1 MATDVEKTKSHR
13 GLIVAGVTIAIVVG
27 LHFLPGL
34 AVVLLLIFGGIL
46 FGILLDGLAS
56 LISRRSRF
64 NHRAALALVIAV
76 LFGLIF
82 LFGWLAGPQISQQT
96 ATLVQQLPGSI
107 NAIRT
112 ELTHYNWGRAV
123 LSHVPPTAQ
132 IHWPIGVVLGRLSG
146 MFSTTLQVLAAGVFI
161 FFVGLYFAA
170 NSEAYVGPMLLLFP
184 KERRQRAREIVTAVK
199 SALRW
204 WLLGRAVAMTVIG
217 SLTGLALV
225 LADVPLALTLGVIA
239 GLLVF
244 VPYIGAIVAAVPAM
258 LLALMQSPV
267 KALWVALIYTGIHVF
282 EGYCVTPLIQQRTV
296 AVPPALLLSVQILIG
311 ALYGPI
317 GLLLATPIAVAAIV
331 SIQML
336 YVQDV
341 LGERVDVLGTH

>member
-1 MATDVEKTKSHR
+1 MATDSEKPRIHR
-13 GLIVAGVTIAIVVG
+13 TLVIVGVTIAILVG
-27 LHFLPGL
+27 LHLLPGL
-34 AVVLLLIFGGIL
+34 ALVLLLIFAGVL

-56 LISRRSRF
+56 LISRRLRF

-76 LFGLIF
+76 LFGLAA

-96 ATLVQQLPGSI
+96 AALLRQLPSSV

-112 ELTHYNWGRAV
+112 ELTHTDWGRAV
-123 LSHVPPTAQ
+123 ISNLPPGAQ
-132 IHWPIGVVLGRLSG
+132 MRWPMETVLGKLPG
-146 MFSTTLQVLAAGVFI
+146 AFSVTVEMVAAIVFV

-170 NSEAYVGPMLLLFP
+170 NSDAYVEPLLRLLP
-184 KERRQRAREIVTAVK
+184 KDRRMRGHQVAFAVR

-204 WLLGRAVAMTVIG
+204 WLLGRAIAMSVIG
-217 SLTGLALV
+217 SLTALALLLV
-225 LADVPLALTLGVIA
+225 NVPLALTLGVIS

-258 LLALMQSPV
+258 LLALTQSPV

-282 EGYCVTPLIQQRTV
+282 EGYCVTPLVQQRTI
-296 AVPPALLLSVQILIG
+296 AVPPAVLLSVQVLIG
-311 ALYGPI
+311 ALFGPV

-331 SIQML
+331 LVQML

-341 LGERVDVLGTH
+341 LGEEVAVLGTH